1 MEFWTL
7 THAKTLLPS
16 LVVMI
21 TVAWLLRRLLADK
34 TERVRMI
41 PFQIVAT
48 LIVVLEI
55 IKQVR
60 SVTIGYDLYHLP
72 FHVCSVIT
80 VLLPVMAYYRGRFRQ
95 GVRAVTVAFC
105 AALFAL
111 MMIAPNAIYSDEAIQ
126 NALNDFGDLHTT
138 VFHTLAI
145 FAFVLAFALELYKP
159 QPRRHVKGI
168 LIFSTAYCAIAAVL
182 ANALQTNFNNF
193 KWCVFAPVEQLRL
206 AWCAK
211 FGDVVGQVM
220 YDVPLSFLNIFG
232 MLAAYMLYVCFTRVF
247 LSKKK

>member
-21 TVAWLLRRLLADK
+21 AVAWLLRRLLADK

-41 PFQIVAT
+41 PFQI
-48 LIVVLEI
+48 

-60 SVTIGYDLYHLP
+60 SLTIGYDLYHLP

-95 GVRAVTVAFC
+95 GVRAVTVALC

-138 VFHTLAI
+138 TLAI